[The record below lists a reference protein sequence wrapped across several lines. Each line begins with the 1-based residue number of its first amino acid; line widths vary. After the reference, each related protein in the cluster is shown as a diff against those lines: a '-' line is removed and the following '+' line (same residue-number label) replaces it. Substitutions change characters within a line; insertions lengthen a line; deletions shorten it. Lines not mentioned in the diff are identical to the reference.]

1 MPLFR
6 KKKEDDDTVYV
17 SQRPEHTKKLS
28 SADIN
33 DPILTAIHS
42 EQPFEVSNMSTTVQ
56 MSPEGNF
63 RDIFGGLIQSPD
75 RSNPTRARDERPLD
89 TIRTFEFSCTG
100 DDRLRDEME
109 TPRLGWNTRTDFA
122 SIPRFTTNPYAANSM
137 GSGAGATPGS
147 NVISFGGGDSAGAG
161 YQRPLMTAPVE
172 DKKKK
177 KRGLFGRKKG

>member
-6 KKKEDDDTVYV
+6 KAKKDDGVVYV
-17 SQRPEHTKKLS
+17 SQRPEHYKKMS
-28 SADIN
+28 SSDIH

-42 EQPFEVSNMSTTVQ
+42 EQPFEVSNDPTTVR

-63 RDIFGGLIQSPD
+63 RDIFGTFIQRPD

-89 TIRTFEFSCTG
+89 TIRTFEFACTG

-122 SIPRFTTNPYAANSM
+122 SIPRFTTNPYAAASP
-137 GSGAGATPGS
+137 GIGAGTSGS
-147 NVISFGGGDSAGAG
+147 NVISFGGSDAG
-161 YQRPLMTAPVE
+161 YQRPLMTTAAPE
-172 DKKKK
+172 TKKK
-177 KRGLFGRKKG
+177 KRGLFGRKK